1 METTKN
7 KLSQQESIF
16 FEKLRNYLDT
26 PLYFYGSIQRDDYL
40 PQHSDIDVNIFSNNE
55 KDIIIKLQNFLNVDR
70 NNFKKTL
77 LKMNNTNII
86 IPGYKLKYKDEI
98 NNINAEFAIF
108 NEKYKNLI
116 IELHKSKFFISYF
129 ECLIILFI
137 KFLYYELKIIPLQ
150 IFRKLKNYLI
160 GLTEE
165 DNKNFIILNID

>member
-7 KLSQQESIF
+7 KLSQQESVF

-40 PQHSDIDVNIFSNNE
+40 PEHSDIDVNIFSNDE

-70 NNFKKTL
+70 NDFKKTL
-77 LKMNNTNII
+77 LKMKNTNVV
-86 IPGYKLKYKDEI
+86 IPGYKLKYNDKI
-98 NNINAEFAIF
+98 NKINAEFAIF
-108 NEKYKNLI
+108 NEKNKNLI
-116 IELHKSKFFISYF
+116 IELHKSKFTISYF
-129 ECLIILFI
+129 VCLIILFV
-137 KFLYYELKIIPLQ
+137 KFLYYELKIIPSK
-150 IFRKLKNYLI
+150 IFRRLKNYFI

>member
-40 PQHSDIDVNIFSNNE
+40 PQHSDIDVNIFSNDE

-86 IPGYKLKYKDEI
+86 IPLTP
-98 NNINAEFAIF
+98 
-108 NEKYKNLI
+108 
-116 IELHKSKFFISYF
+116 ELV
-129 ECLIILFI
+129 
-137 KFLYYELKIIPLQ
+137 LKILLEAKEDVATQDPVT
-150 IFRKLKNYLI
+150 F
-160 GLTEE
+160 GWTEIE
-165 DNKNFIILNID
+165 AVYNSPPKVALNAKFSLDSIE

>member
-40 PQHSDIDVNIFSNNE
+40 PQHSDIDVNIFSNDE

-86 IPGYKLKYKDEI
+86 IPGYK
-98 NNINAEFAIF
+98 
-108 NEKYKNLI
+108 
-116 IELHKSKFFISYF
+116 
-129 ECLIILFI
+129 
-137 KFLYYELKIIPLQ
+137 
-150 IFRKLKNYLI
+150 
-160 GLTEE
+160 
-165 DNKNFIILNID
+165 

>member
-26 PLYFYGSIQRDDYL
+26 PLYFYGSIQRDDYV
-40 PQHSDIDVNIFSNNE
+40 PQYSDIDVNIFSNNE

-77 LKMNNTNII
+77 LKMKNTNII
-86 IPGYKLKYKDEI
+86 IPGYKLKYNDEI
-98 NNINAEFAIF
+98 NKINAEFAIF
-108 NEKYKNLI
+108 NEKNKNLI
-116 IELHKSKFFISYF
+116 IELHKSKFSVSYF
-129 ECLIILFI
+129 VCLIILFI
-137 KFLYYELKIIPLQ
+137 KFLYYELKIIPSK
-150 IFRKLKNYLI
+150 IFRKLKYYFI

-165 DNKNFIILNID
+165 DNNNFIILNMD